1 MHVRISSGPAYALAY
16 VTLNAGESVYLEKG
30 AMVAVSGGISAS
42 FSVSNSVIGA
52 ALRKILVDEK
62 FFQGVYTASVTGA
75 WVAAAPACPGDVA
88 VVDIG
93 VDGPLTIQ
101 SGAYLGHEP
110 TVDISVGVTSMQKV
124 IAREGLFAMNCNGH
138 GLLLIASYGGLERFE
153 LAQGHKLIIDTGH
166 IVAWS
171 QNMST
176 RTGPMS
182 GAVSSSL
189 TGEGMVLELT
199 GPGVVYLQSRAEK
212 QLKSFLFPDRYHDTK
227 IYP

>member
-1 MHVRISSGPAYALAY
+1 MQVRISSGPAYAIAY

-42 FSVSNSVIGA
+42 FSAADSAIGA

-62 FFQGVYTASVTGA
+62 FFQGLYTASVTGA
-75 WVAAAPACPGDVA
+75 WVAAAPAFPGDVA
-88 VVDIG
+88 VIDVG

-110 TVDISVGVTSMQKV
+110 TVNISVGVTSAQKV
-124 IAREGLFAMNCNGH
+124 IMREGLFAMNCNGH

-153 LAQGHKLIIDTGH
+153 LAQGHKLIVDTGH

-171 QNMST
+171 QGMAT

-182 GAVSSSL
+182 GVVSSVL

-199 GPGVVYLQSRAEK
+199 GPGIVYLQSRAEE
-212 QLKSFLFPDRYHDTK
+212 QLKSFLFPARGHDK
-227 IYP
+227 K